1 LVETAAAE
9 NEARKRAMGL
19 DGSSS
24 DDDMPQRGPADSN
37 DEDSPD
43 EDFVAPKDAS
53 DDDDDDDDD
62 DEDGSGSDEEEEK
75 PKKKKVRYTYVY
87 GISRV
92 PPPRRRRPRARRRK
106 RRRRRYLRGVRYM
119 YRTWYLPHRYA
130 MRPPSQKKRKA
141 DEEEST
147 KKPAKK
153 AKKKKDPNAPKGKS
167 SAFIFFGSATRAE
180 IKAAHPDWSLGDV
193 GRELGKRWKE
203 LTEDDKK
210 PYHDLAAKDAERY
223 KTEME
228 AYKAKQ
234 AADEE

>member
-1 LVETAAAE
+1 MGGDGKEHTFTSIDRNEYKGLLEFLTAKGLKIRNLVETAAAE

-75 PKKKKVRYTYVY
+75 PKKKKKKAK
-87 GISRV
+87 S
-92 PPPRRRRPRARRRK
+92 
-106 RRRRRYLRGVRYM
+106 
-119 YRTWYLPHRYA
+119 
-130 MRPPSQKKRKA
+130 PSPEKKKKKKKRKA
-141 DEEEST
+141 DEEEPT
-147 KKPAKK
+147 KK

>member
-1 LVETAAAE
+1 MGGDGKEHTFTSIDRNEYKGLLEFLTAKGLKIRNLVETAAAE

-75 PKKKKVRYTYVY
+75 PKKKKKKAK
-87 GISRV
+87 S
-92 PPPRRRRPRARRRK
+92 
-106 RRRRRYLRGVRYM
+106 
-119 YRTWYLPHRYA
+119 
-130 MRPPSQKKRKA
+130 PSP
-141 DEEEST
+141 E
-147 KKPAKK
+147 K

>member
-1 LVETAAAE
+1 MGEYKGLLEFLTAKGLKIRNLVETAAAE

-24 DDDMPQRGPADSN
+24 DEDMPQRGPADSN

-62 DEDGSGSDEEEEK
+62 DDEDGSGSDEEEEK
-75 PKKKKVRYTYVY
+75 P
-87 GISRV
+87 
-92 PPPRRRRPRARRRK
+92 
-106 RRRRRYLRGVRYM
+106 
-119 YRTWYLPHRYA
+119 
-130 MRPPSQKKRKA
+130 
-141 DEEEST
+141 E
-147 KKPAKK
+147 KK

-203 LTEDDKK
+203 LSDDDKK
-210 PYHDLAAKDAERY
+210 PFHDQAAKDAERY

>member
-1 LVETAAAE
+1 MPRRATCEDAHYWRLPSEGVGDATGFKPQQRGAWHAVDPPPAPRWQQPQQPPVAEPTPQYPSFSDAIRAAATTGRL
-9 NEARKRAMGL
+9 AA
-19 DGSSS
+19 
-24 DDDMPQRGPADSN
+24 PQTYRPTPQQQWYAQTQQQPPLWSLGDPLA
-37 DEDSPD
+37 
-43 EDFVAPKDAS
+43 AP
-53 DDDDDDDDD
+53 
-62 DEDGSGSDEEEEK
+62 
-75 PKKKKVRYTYVY
+75 
-87 GISRV
+87 
-92 PPPRRRRPRARRRK
+92 
-106 RRRRRYLRGVRYM
+106 
-119 YRTWYLPHRYA
+119 
-130 MRPPSQKKRKA
+130 
-141 DEEEST
+141 
-147 KKPAKK
+147 
-153 AKKKKDPNAPKGKS
+153 DPNAPKGKS

>member
-1 LVETAAAE
+1 MGEYKGLLEFLTAKGLKIRNLVETAAAE

-24 DDDMPQRGPADSN
+24 DEDMPQRGPADSN

-53 DDDDDDDDD
+53 DDD
-62 DEDGSGSDEEEEK
+62 EEK
-75 PKKKKVRYTYVY
+75 PKKKKKKAK
-87 GISRV
+87 S
-92 PPPRRRRPRARRRK
+92 
-106 RRRRRYLRGVRYM
+106 
-119 YRTWYLPHRYA
+119 
-130 MRPPSQKKRKA
+130 PSPEKKKKKKKRKA
-141 DEEEST
+141 DEEEP

-153 AKKKKDPNAPKGKS
+153 AKKKKDSNAPKGKS

-203 LTEDDKK
+203 LTEDD
-210 PYHDLAAKDAERY
+210 
-223 KTEME
+223 
-228 AYKAKQ
+228 
-234 AADEE
+234 

>member
-1 LVETAAAE
+1 
-9 NEARKRAMGL
+9 MG
-19 DGSSS
+19 
-24 DDDMPQRGPADSN
+24 
-37 DEDSPD
+37 
-43 EDFVAPKDAS
+43 
-53 DDDDDDDDD
+53 D

-75 PKKKKVRYTYVY
+75 PKKKKKKAK
-87 GISRV
+87 S
-92 PPPRRRRPRARRRK
+92 
-106 RRRRRYLRGVRYM
+106 
-119 YRTWYLPHRYA
+119 
-130 MRPPSQKKRKA
+130 PSP
-141 DEEEST
+141 E
-147 KKPAKK
+147 KK

-180 IKAAHPDWSLGDV
+180 MKAAHSDWSLGDV

>member
-1 LVETAAAE
+1 MG

-75 PKKKKVRYTYVY
+75 TKKK
-87 GISRV
+87 
-92 PPPRRRRPRARRRK
+92 
-106 RRRRRYLRGVRYM
+106 
-119 YRTWYLPHRYA
+119 
-130 MRPPSQKKRKA
+130 KKRKA
-141 DEEEST
+141 DEDEP

-210 PYHDLAAKDAERY
+210 PYHDLAAKD
-223 KTEME
+223 
-228 AYKAKQ
+228 
-234 AADEE
+234 

>member
-1 LVETAAAE
+1 
-9 NEARKRAMGL
+9 M
-19 DGSSS
+19 
-24 DDDMPQRGPADSN
+24 
-37 DEDSPD
+37 
-43 EDFVAPKDAS
+43 
-53 DDDDDDDDD
+53 
-62 DEDGSGSDEEEEK
+62 GSDEEEEK
-75 PKKKKVRYTYVY
+75 PEEKKKKAK
-87 GISRV
+87 S
-92 PPPRRRRPRARRRK
+92 
-106 RRRRRYLRGVRYM
+106 
-119 YRTWYLPHRYA
+119 
-130 MRPPSQKKRKA
+130 PSPEKKKKKKKRKA

-153 AKKKKDPNAPKGKS
+153 AKKKNDPNAPKGKS

>member
-1 LVETAAAE
+1 MTTTTMMRMMKTVLAVM
-9 NEARKRAMGL
+9 RKRRR
-19 DGSSS
+19 S
-24 DDDMPQRGPADSN
+24 RRRR
-37 DEDSPD
+37 
-43 EDFVAPKDAS
+43 
-53 DDDDDDDDD
+53 
-62 DEDGSGSDEEEEK
+62 
-75 PKKKKVRYTYVY
+75 RYVIHTY

-92 PPPRRRRPRARRRK
+92 PPPIAEEGQEPLAREEEEEGTCAASVT
-106 RRRRRYLRGVRYM
+106 YIS
-119 YRTWYLPHRYA
+119 PHSYA
-130 MRPPSQKKRKA
+130 PSQKKRKA
-141 DEEEST
+141 DEDEP

-203 LTEDDKK
+203 LSEDDKK

>member
-1 LVETAAAE
+1 
-9 NEARKRAMGL
+9 
-19 DGSSS
+19 
-24 DDDMPQRGPADSN
+24 
-37 DEDSPD
+37 
-43 EDFVAPKDAS
+43 
-53 DDDDDDDDD
+53 
-62 DEDGSGSDEEEEK
+62 
-75 PKKKKVRYTYVY
+75 
-87 GISRV
+87 
-92 PPPRRRRPRARRRK
+92 
-106 RRRRRYLRGVRYM
+106 
-119 YRTWYLPHRYA
+119 
-130 MRPPSQKKRKA
+130 MRPPSQKKRQA